1 MTDIKNKVS
10 SKKRFLDII
19 FHKLVLN
26 EYNVNS
32 FYHYRFFINNRI
44 YKFGL
49 LEMIDLFGDDFLH
62 KSKESRTNL
71 NKNIQFIR

>member
-1 MTDIKNKVS
+1 MNI
-10 SKKRFLDII
+10 FLI
-19 FHKLVLN
+19 
-26 EYNVNS
+26 E
-32 FYHYRFFINNRI
+32 YRFIINNRI

-62 KSKESRTNL
+62 KAKESSTNL